1 MTIKSDRL
9 NQSTVV
15 MSLTGRLDT
24 ASAPQLE
31 RKIKQWGDDIAEL
44 ILDFQGLEYI
54 SSMGLRVLLQTQK
67 NMNLQGRKFI
77 IKNMNDSIRE
87 VFEMTGFISL
97 MVKEE
102 KFVIIRKDEGNRI
115 TLSLNGQMDSENVPS
130 LAAELAA
137 VRDAGKV
144 SDTETIVIL
153 DILKLVSISPNGC
166 RLLKEA
172 IDETAWENRKL
183 RISNMSKDIHGAFQT
198 AGMEALLDG

>member
-9 NQSTVV
+9 NQSTVL

-67 NMNLQGRKFI
+67 NMNLQARKFI

-102 KFVIIRKDEGNRI
+102 KFVIIRKDEKNRI

-130 LAAELAA
+130 LAEELAV
-137 VRDAGKV
+137 VREAGKV
-144 SDTETIVIL
+144 TETETIVII

-172 IDETAWENRKL
+172 LDETAWENRKL
-183 RISNMSKDIHGAFQT
+183 HIVNVSGDMRGAFQT
-198 AGMEALLDG
+198 AGMGPLLEA